1 MPSSRR
7 LAHLA
12 AHLAPPAPT
21 PQPTTPSD
29 AGGGVGVAGAAGG
42 DGPVVRVAIYGAG
55 GHSRNAHAPSLRA
68 LPGVEIVAIADPNRE
83 LAAQL
88 AADFAPGARLYSDG
102 AEMLEAEELD
112 ALFSVVPARVRPQGV
127 EAAAARKGVAL
138 FSEKPQTLDMA
149 TARGIADAVA
159 VIHTDISE
167 IWACFLR

>member
-1 MPSSRR
+1 MGRVVG
-7 LAHLA
+7 A
-12 AHLAPPAPT
+12 AGAA
-21 PQPTTPSD
+21 
-29 AGGGVGVAGAAGG
+29 AAGG

-159 VIHTDISE
+159 VIRTKISE
-167 IWACFLR
+167 I